1 MAFPLAKQRAWF
13 RTWRRTRPF
22 WAGVFVMVGGAV
34 IILLPLA
41 PLPVM
46 LKIGF
51 GAIAGL
57 AIGLILIVGG
67 LLFWFTP
74 SNRVLISVI
83 TAAVAVFSLPASN
96 LGGFI
101 VGMMAGII
109 GSCLAFGWSPDK
121 PPKPRKTQPATPQPQ
136 PEPVEAYR

>member
-22 WAGVFVMVGGAV
+22 WGGVFVMVGGAV

-51 GAIAGL
+51 AAIAGV
-57 AIGLILIVGG
+57 AVGLILIIGG

-74 SNRVLISVI
+74 SNRLFVAVI
-83 TAAVAVFSLPASN
+83 TAGVSVFSLVASN

-109 GSCLAFGWSPDK
+109 GSCLAFGWTPDK
-121 PPKPRKTQPATPQPQ
+121 QPQ
-136 PEPVEAYR
+136 PS

>member
-13 RTWRRTRPF
+13 RSWRRTRPF

-41 PLPVM
+41 PLPIM

-51 GAIAGL
+51 AAIAGV
-57 AIGLILIVGG
+57 AIGLVLIIGG

-74 SNRVLISVI
+74 SNRVFVAVI
-83 TAAVAVFSLPASN
+83 TAGVSVFSLVASN

-109 GSCLAFGWSPDK
+109 GSCLAFGWTPDK
-121 PPKPRKTQPATPQPQ
+121 QRKPRPASEPA
-136 PEPVEAYR
+136 PEPVLAQRPYR

>member
-1 MAFPLAKQRAWF
+1 VALPCGKQRAGF
-13 RTWRRTRPF
+13 RRWRRSRPF
-22 WAGVFVMVGGAV
+22 WAGLYVMFGGGV

-41 PLPVM
+41 PLPVV

-83 TAAVAVFSLPASN
+83 TAAVSVFSLPASN

-109 GSCLAFGWSPDK
+109 GSCLAFAWSPDK
-121 PPKPRKTQPATPQPQ
+121 PPKPRKTPPAAPPPQ